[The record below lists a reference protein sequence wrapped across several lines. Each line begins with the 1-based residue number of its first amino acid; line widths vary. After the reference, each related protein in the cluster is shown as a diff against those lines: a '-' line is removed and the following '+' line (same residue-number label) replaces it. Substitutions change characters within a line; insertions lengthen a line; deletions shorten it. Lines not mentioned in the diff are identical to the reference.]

1 MTSLLEVK
9 GLTKR
14 FGGLIACQDVNLE
27 IGEGQVVGLIG
38 PNGAGK
44 TTIFNCISGFYK
56 PTAGTIKFAG
66 QEITKL
72 PSYRVPHTGL
82 VRTFQVV
89 KVLMDMSVVE
99 NVMVGVFGK
108 TSRVNEARRRAEEI
122 LSLTRL
128 ESKALLP
135 ARSLTIADKK
145 RLEVAMTLGLQPKLL
160 MLDET
165 MAGLNSSEIHEALDL
180 LRNLQKEQR
189 ITLFMVEHVLEA
201 LIPIAEWI
209 YVLDGGRLIA
219 QGVPETVLNDPA
231 VIEAYLGV
239 KYHAKGR

>member
-1 MTSLLEVK
+1 VTRLLEVT

-14 FGGLIACQDVNLE
+14 FGGLVACQDVTLE
-27 IGEGQVVGLIG
+27 VGEGQVVGLIG

-56 PTAGTIKFAG
+56 PTAGSIRFAG
-66 QEITKL
+66 HEISKL
-72 PSYRVPHTGL
+72 PSHRVPYVGL

-89 KVLMDMSVVE
+89 KVLMDMSVME

-108 TSRVNEARRRAEEI
+108 ITRVTEARRRAEEI
-122 LSLTRL
+122 LSLTGL
-128 ESKALLP
+128 AAKAHLP

-145 RLEVAMTLGLQPKLL
+145 RLEVAMALGLQPKML

-165 MAGLNSSEIHEALDL
+165 MAGLNPSEIQEAVDL
-180 LRNLQKEQR
+180 LRILQKEQG
-189 ITLFMVEHVLEA
+189 ITLLMVEHVLEA
-201 LIPIAEWI
+201 LIPIADWI

-219 QGVPETVLNDPA
+219 QGVPETVLHDPV
-231 VIEAYLGV
+231 VIEAYLGA

>member
-99 NVMVGVFGK
+99 NVMVGVFAK
-108 TSRVNEARRRAEEI
+108 ISSVASISFCSWRV
-122 LSLTRL
+122 
-128 ESKALLP
+128 
-135 ARSLTIADKK
+135 
-145 RLEVAMTLGLQPKLL
+145 
-160 MLDET
+160 
-165 MAGLNSSEIHEALDL
+165 
-180 LRNLQKEQR
+180 
-189 ITLFMVEHVLEA
+189 
-201 LIPIAEWI
+201 
-209 YVLDGGRLIA
+209 
-219 QGVPETVLNDPA
+219 
-231 VIEAYLGV
+231 
-239 KYHAKGR
+239 

>member
-14 FGGLIACQDVNLE
+14 FGGLVACQDIDLHV
-27 IGEGQVVGLIG
+27 GEGQVVGLIG

-44 TTIFNCISGFYK
+44 TTFFNCISGFYK
-56 PTAGTIKFAG
+56 PTAGTVRFAG
-66 QEITKL
+66 HEITKL
-72 PSYRVPHTGL
+72 PAHRVPHTGL

-108 TSRVNEARRRAEEI
+108 ITGVTEARRRAEEI
-122 LSLTRL
+122 LSLTGL
-128 ESKALLP
+128 TAKAFLP

-145 RLEVAMTLGLQPKLL
+145 RLEVAMALGLQPKML

-165 MAGLNSSEIHEALDL
+165 MAGLNPSEIQAAVDL
-180 LRNLQKEQR
+180 LRILQKEQG
-189 ITLFMVEHVLEA
+189 ITLLMVEHVLEA
-201 LIPIAEWI
+201 LIPIADWI

-219 QGVPETVLNDPA
+219 QGVPETVLHDPV
-231 VIEAYLGV
+231 VIEAYLGA

>member
-14 FGGLIACQDVNLE
+14 FGGLVACQDINLE
-27 IGEGQVVGLIG
+27 IGEGQAVGLIG

-66 QEITKL
+66 HEITKL
-72 PSYRVPHTGL
+72 PPHRVPHAGL

-89 KVLMDMSVVE
+89 RVLMDMSVME

-108 TSRVNEARRRAEEI
+108 LSGVNEARRRAEEI
-122 LSLTRL
+122 LSLTGL

-145 RLEVAMTLGLQPKLL
+145 RLEVAMALGLQPKML

-165 MAGLNSSEIHEALDL
+165 MAGLNPSEIQEALDL
-180 LRNLQKEQR
+180 LRNLQIEKK

-201 LIPIAEWI
+201 LVPIAEWI

-219 QGVPETVLNDPA
+219 QGVPETVLKDPV

>member
-1 MTSLLEVK
+1 VTSLLEVK

-14 FGGLIACQDVNLE
+14 FGGLVACQDVNLE

-44 TTIFNCISGFYK
+44 TTIFNCISGFYR

-72 PSYRVPHTGL
+72 PSYRVPHAGL

-89 KVLMDMSVVE
+89 KVLLDMSVVE
-99 NVMVGVFGK
+99 NVMVGAFGK
-108 TSRVNEARRRAEEI
+108 TSSVHEAQRRAEAI
-122 LSLTRL
+122 LSLTGL
-128 ESKALLP
+128 ESKALLA

-145 RLEVAMTLGLQPKLL
+145 RLEVAMALGLQPKML

-165 MAGLNSSEIHEALDL
+165 MAGLNPSEIQEALNL
-180 LRNLQKEQR
+180 LRNLQKEQG

-201 LIPIAEWI
+201 LVPIADWI
-209 YVLDGGRLIA
+209 YVLDAGRLIA
-219 QGVPETVLNDPA
+219 HGVPETVLHDPA
-231 VIEAYLGV
+231 VIEAYLGA
-239 KYHAKGR
+239 KYYAKGR

>member
-1 MTSLLEVK
+1 VTSLLEVK

-14 FGGLIACQDVNLE
+14 FGGLVACQDVTLKV
-27 IGEGQVVGLIG
+27 GEGQVVGLIG

-56 PTAGTIKFAG
+56 PTAGTIRFAG
-66 QEITKL
+66 HEITKL
-72 PSYRVPHTGL
+72 PAHRVPHTGL

-108 TSRVNEARRRAEEI
+108 ITGVTEARRRAEEI
-122 LSLTRL
+122 LSLTGL
-128 ESKALLP
+128 AAKAHLA

-145 RLEVAMTLGLQPKLL
+145 RLEVAMALGLQPKML

-165 MAGLNSSEIHEALDL
+165 MAGLNPSEIQEAVDL
-180 LRNLQKEQR
+180 LRILQKEQG
-189 ITLFMVEHVLEA
+189 ITLLMVEHVLEA
-201 LIPIAEWI
+201 LIPIADWI

-219 QGVPETVLNDPA
+219 QGVPETVLNDPV

>member
-1 MTSLLEVK
+1 VTSLLEVQ

-27 IGEGQVVGLIG
+27 IAAGQVIGLIG

-44 TTIFNCISGFYK
+44 TTIFNCISGFHR
-56 PTAGTIKFAG
+56 PTAGTIRFAG
-66 QEITKL
+66 QELTKL
-72 PSYRVPHTGL
+72 PPHRIPHAGL
-82 VRTFQVV
+82 VRTFQMV
-89 KVLMDMSVVE
+89 KVLMDMSVLE
-99 NVMVGVFGK
+99 NVMVGAFAK
-108 TSRVNEARRRAEEI
+108 TSSVSEALRRSEEI
-122 LSLTRL
+122 LSLTGL
-128 ESKALLP
+128 EAKAFLT

-145 RLEVAMTLGLQPKLL
+145 RLEVAMALGLQPKLL

-165 MAGLNSSEIHEALDL
+165 MAGLNPSEIQEALDL
-180 LRNLQKEQR
+180 LLKLKKEQG

-201 LIPIAEWI
+201 LVPIADWI

-219 QGVPETVLNDPA
+219 QGVPETVLHDPV